1 MKGRGAAEEMS
12 IAGSRSAG
20 VSMKISG
27 ILMIF
32 AGFVAIVYGEFS
44 YTTRS
49 QVPDMGLILVD
60 DTENHPMRIPPILGL
75 AGMAI
80 GGGLIYFGR
89 KQHG

>member
-1 MKGRGAAEEMS
+1 M
-12 IAGSRSAG
+12 G

-27 ILMIF
+27 ILMII
-32 AGFVAIVYGEFS
+32 AGFVAILYGEFS
-44 YTTRS
+44 NTTHS

-60 DTENHPMRIPPILGL
+60 DTQNHPMRIPPILGL

>member
-1 MKGRGAAEEMS
+1 MKF
-12 IAGSRSAG
+12 
-20 VSMKISG
+20 SG
-27 ILMIF
+27 ILMII
-32 AGFVAIVYGEFS
+32 AGFVAILYGEFS
-44 YTTRS
+44 YTTHS

-60 DTENHPMRIPPILGL
+60 DTQSHPMRIPPILGL

>member
-1 MKGRGAAEEMS
+1 MI
-12 IAGSRSAG
+12 IAG
-20 VSMKISG
+20 
-27 ILMIF
+27 F
-32 AGFVAIVYGEFS
+32 AAIVYGEFS

-60 DTENHPMRIPPILGL
+60 DTQNHPMRIPPILGL